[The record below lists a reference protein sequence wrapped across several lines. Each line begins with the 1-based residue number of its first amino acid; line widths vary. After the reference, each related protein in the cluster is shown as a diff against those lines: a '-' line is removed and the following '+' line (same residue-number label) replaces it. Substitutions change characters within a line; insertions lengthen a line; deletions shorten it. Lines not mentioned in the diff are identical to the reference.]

1 MQNSEQS
8 TDPTDFP
15 AYPAY
20 KPSDIEWL
28 GDIPSHWDAPML
40 KRVVRIINGATPST
54 LTPAYWNGNINWITP
69 NDLGK
74 LDTPYIE
81 TGERS
86 ISQQGYDSCGTRL
99 APAGSV
105 VMSTRAPIGHVAIL
119 TAEACVNQGCRL
131 IIPGKMIDSGFLYH
145 QLKAFRND
153 LASFGQGSTF
163 MELSQRNLGAFYI
176 ALPPLPEQRAIA
188 AYLDRKGAIARR
200 YAHVA
205 RHIIDTLREL
215 RQVEIHDAVTRG
227 LNEDIPLKPS
237 GVEWLG
243 DIPAH
248 WDVRRLRYVAKMRT
262 SNVDKHVKLNE
273 SPVRLCN
280 YVDVYHNERISAD
293 LDFMRATATD
303 REIERFRLERGDVI
317 ITKDS
322 ETWNDIGVP
331 ALVEYTADDL
341 VCGYHL
347 ALLRPFESVMTGA
360 YLLRALQA
368 PTVASQFHIQAN
380 GVTRYGLTQNAIK
393 SVHIPVP
400 PLAEQR
406 AIAEYLD
413 AKTAAIDA
421 AIAHYERMAE
431 LVAEYWTVLVADAVT
446 GRIDLRQEAAE

>member
-1 MQNSEQS
+1 MQNPEQS
-8 TDPTDFP
+8 AAPTDFP

-20 KPSDIEWL
+20 KPSGVKWL
-28 GDIPSHWDAPML
+28 GDIPSHWD
-40 KRVVRIINGATPST
+40 T
-54 LTPAYWNGNINWITP
+54 
-69 NDLGK
+69 
-74 LDTPYIE
+74 
-81 TGERS
+81 
-86 ISQQGYDSCGTRL
+86 
-99 APAGSV
+99 
-105 VMSTRAPIGHVAIL
+105 
-119 TAEACVNQGCRL
+119 
-131 IIPGKMIDSGFLYH
+131 
-145 QLKAFRND
+145 
-153 LASFGQGSTF
+153 
-163 MELSQRNLGAFYI
+163 
-176 ALPPLPEQRAIA
+176 
-188 AYLDRKGAIARR
+188 
-200 YAHVA
+200 
-205 RHIIDTLREL
+205 
-215 RQVEIHDAVTRG
+215 
-227 LNEDIPLKPS
+227 
-237 GVEWLG
+237 
-243 DIPAH
+243 
-248 WDVRRLRYVAKMRT
+248 RRLRYVAEMRT
-262 SNVDKHVKLNE
+262 SNVDKHTKMNE
-273 SPVRLCN
+273 NPVRLCN

-347 ALLRPFESVMTGA
+347 ALLRPFKSVITGA

-368 PTVASQFHIQAN
+368 PMVASQFHVEAN

-400 PLAEQR
+400 PLPEQRTIAAYLDRKGAIARRYAHVARHIIDTLRELRQVEIHDAVTRGLNEDIPLKPSGVEWLGDVPEHWDVCRLKNICRFAYGNSLTAEQRTGGSVSVYGSNGQIGSHSVANTNGECIIIGRKGSFGKVRYSPEPAFAIDTAFFVDSRYTNADMRWLYYLLNAMRLDAVSKHSAIPGLSRQDAYVRGSVYPPLPEQR

-446 GRIDLRQEAAE
+446 GRIDLRQEAAPPE

>member
-1 MQNSEQS
+1 MQNFEV
-8 TDPTDFP
+8 PEYP
-15 AYPAY
+15 EYPAY
-20 KPSDIEWL
+20 KPSGVEWL
-28 GDIPSHWDAPML
+28 GDIPAHWDVLPHRAIFTQIIDRGHPSEQML
-40 KRVVRIINGATPST
+40 SVTIADGIITQKDLLRDASKKDQSRLDKSNYKLVRPGDIAYNKMRAWQGAIGMSDYTGIVSPAYVVHRLKIEANPRYFHY
-54 LTPAYWNGNINWITP
+54 LLRTPAF
-69 NDLGK
+69 
-74 LDTPYIE
+74 
-81 TGERS
+81 
-86 ISQQGYDSCGTRL
+86 
-99 APAGSV
+99 A
-105 VMSTRAPIGHVAIL
+105 
-119 TAEACVNQGCRL
+119 AEAARYSYGIASDMWSLRPEHFKVIYSCV
-131 IIPGKMIDSGFLYH
+131 
-145 QLKAFRND
+145 
-153 LASFGQGSTF
+153 
-163 MELSQRNLGAFYI
+163 
-176 ALPPLPEQRAIA
+176 PPLPEQRAIA

-227 LNEDIPLKPS
+227 LNEDTPLKPS

-248 WDVRRLRYVAKMRT
+248 WDTRRLRYVAKMRT
-262 SNVDKHVKLNE
+262 SNVDKHTKMNE
-273 SPVRLCN
+273 NPVRLCN

-446 GRIDLRQEAAE
+446 GRIDLRQAAAE

>member
-1 MQNSEQS
+1 MQNPEQPA
-8 TDPTDFP
+8 DPTDFP

-20 KPSDIEWL
+20 KPSGIEWL
-28 GDIPSHWDAPML
+28 GDIPAHWDAPML

-54 LTPAYWNGNINWITP
+54 LTPAYWNGGINWITP

-74 LDTPYIE
+74 LDTPYIA

-86 ISQQGYDSCGTRL
+86 ISQLGYDSCGTRL

-227 LNEDIPLKPS
+227 LNEDTPLKPS

-248 WDVRRLRYVAKMRT
+248 WDVCRLKNICRFAYGNSLTAEQRDGGSVSVYGSNGQIGSHSVANTIGECIIIGRKGSFGKVRYSPEPAFAIDTAFFVDSRYTNADMRW
-262 SNVDKHVKLNE
+262 L
-273 SPVRLCN
+273 
-280 YVDVYHNERISAD
+280 Y
-293 LDFMRATATD
+293 
-303 REIERFRLERGDVI
+303 
-317 ITKDS
+317 
-322 ETWNDIGVP
+322 
-331 ALVEYTADDL
+331 
-341 VCGYHL
+341 
-347 ALLRPFESVMTGA
+347 
-360 YLLRALQA
+360 YLLNAMRLDAVSKHSA
-368 PTVASQFHIQAN
+368 IP
-380 GVTRYGLTQNAIK
+380 GLNRQDAYVRG
-393 SVHIPVP
+393 SVYP
-400 PLAEQR
+400 PLPEQR

-446 GRIDLRQEAAE
+446 GRIDLRQEAAAAE

>member
-1 MQNSEQS
+1 MQNPEQSEQS
-8 TDPTDFP
+8 ADPTDFP

-20 KPSDIEWL
+20 KPSDVQWL
-28 GDIPSHWDAPML
+28 GDIPSHW
-40 KRVVRIINGATPST
+40 
-54 LTPAYWNGNINWITP
+54 
-69 NDLGK
+69 
-74 LDTPYIE
+74 E
-81 TGERS
+81 
-86 ISQQGYDSCGTRL
+86 
-99 APAGSV
+99 
-105 VMSTRAPIGHVAIL
+105 
-119 TAEACVNQGCRL
+119 
-131 IIPGKMIDSGFLYH
+131 
-145 QLKAFRND
+145 
-153 LASFGQGSTF
+153 
-163 MELSQRNLGAFYI
+163 
-176 ALPPLPEQRAIA
+176 
-188 AYLDRKGAIARR
+188 
-200 YAHVA
+200 
-205 RHIIDTLREL
+205 
-215 RQVEIHDAVTRG
+215 
-227 LNEDIPLKPS
+227 
-237 GVEWLG
+237 
-243 DIPAH
+243 
-248 WDVRRLRYVAKMRT
+248 VRRLRYVAEMRT
-262 SNVDKHVKLNE
+262 SNVDKHTKMNE
-273 SPVRLCN
+273 NPVRLCN

-347 ALLRPFESVMTGA
+347 ALLRPFKSVITGA

-368 PTVASQFHIQAN
+368 PMVASQFHVEAN

-400 PLAEQR
+400 PLPEQRAIAAYLDRKGAIARRYAHVARHIIDTLRELRQVEIHDAVTRGLNEDTPLKPSGVEWLGDVPEHWDVRRLKYSAKTIMGQSPSGYDCDETPIGPPFLQGCAEFQERHPKPVLYCRAPKKISPTGAILLSVRAPVGRLNIADQEYAIGRGLCAIIPDHINLDTTFAYYHLQAVTTGLRLASTGSIFDAVRLRDVRNQPIITPPLSEQR

-446 GRIDLRQEAAE
+446 GRIDLRQTAAE